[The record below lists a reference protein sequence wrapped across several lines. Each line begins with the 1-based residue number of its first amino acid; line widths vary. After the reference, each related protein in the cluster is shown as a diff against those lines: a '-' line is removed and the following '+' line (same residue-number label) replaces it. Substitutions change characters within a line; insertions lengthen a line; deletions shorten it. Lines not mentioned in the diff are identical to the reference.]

1 MVASLTP
8 SQEKIQWY
16 KTTLSRISDIVRSNV
31 NELLDQ
37 MEDPEKMVRQM
48 VRDMESEVDRVTSAV
63 GTAVAGVR
71 RNQKEQES
79 QRQRS
84 TRLQAHAAQALE
96 AGEEELTRQI
106 LGRRVLLDHSAD
118 DLSPVLEEG
127 QQTVERLKAQLTT
140 LRADLEDARQ
150 RQGSMIARIRAAK
163 GSGSSVSVG
172 NGSSDV
178 DPFSYIRRLELRLE
192 HNRGQFD
199 RLRER
204 LDLSDLAQEAA
215 DEARHE
221 LGEDTVIGK
230 RFAELDVRQKVDTEL
245 AALRGDGTKAEK
257 NDVPL
262 QPEGQRVAKVSY
274 GRRPDGLL
282 SRMAGCAQVLRRQGW
297 HGDSDGADRGRLR
310 DLGDDRSHHDS
321 CRRIYRWRRPSTAP
335 LGCRR
340 TTVNRTG
347 PRWER

>member
-1 MVASLTP
+1 MGCKPCKNNILRVHYRALIAAGTSLANMVARLTP

-257 NDVPL
+257 
-262 QPEGQRVAKVSY
+262 K
-274 GRRPDGLL
+274 
-282 SRMAGCAQVLRRQGW
+282 
-297 HGDSDGADRGRLR
+297 
-310 DLGDDRSHHDS
+310 
-321 CRRIYRWRRPSTAP
+321 
-335 LGCRR
+335 
-340 TTVNRTG
+340 
-347 PRWER
+347 